1 MPYKYTIQTTEKQAK
16 AVGINL
22 PISTKISGEICRAI
36 RGKNTKKAK
45 TILDNAI
52 SMKKA
57 IPYTRFNDD
66 IGHKPGMGPGRFPV
80 KAAAQIKKMVESAE
94 ANARFK
100 GMNADN
106 LEIVSILAQK
116 GPKTPRY
123 GRQSRRLAKRTHIEI
138 VLGEAKKEKEKA
150 RDKK

>member
-1 MPYKYTIQTTEKQAK
+1 MQTTDKQAK

-22 PISTKISGEICRAI
+22 PISTKISREICQAI
-36 RGKNTKKAK
+36 KGKDTKKAK
-45 TILDNAI
+45 KILDEAI

-57 IPYTRFNDD
+57 IPYKKFNDD
-66 IGHKPGMGPGRFPV
+66 IGHKPGMGPGRFPL

-106 LEIVSILAQK
+106 LEIQSILAQK

-138 VLGEAKKEKEKA
+138 VLRESKKESKA